1 MNDPETAASILL
13 IDQDRSVFDPLAQTF
28 AKSGVN
34 LCYAASIRRG
44 LKSNGSSTFDVILL
58 RDELNGGLNR
68 EAIAA
73 FLSGAEAPEVI
84 VFTMHGDLEQAKK
97 ALKIGV
103 WEYVIDVSPARALPD
118 VVQRALR
125 YRKNKVVTS
134 ADRQKQVYRRLEQTG
149 IIGRSEVM
157 QKSIDQVIRIAQS
170 EANVLIFGESGTG
183 KELFA
188 SAIHDLSSRSKNG
201 LTIIDCAALAPS
213 LAESIL
219 FGHVKGSFTG
229 ADKAQLGL
237 VAQSDGGTLFLDEIG
252 ELPMSVQKKLL
263 RVIQERTYL
272 PVGSTT
278 ERKSDF
284 RLISATNKD
293 LQSMVAESLFREDL
307 LFRLKT
313 FFLELPPLRARVAD
327 IAELAYF
334 CRNQYCRL
342 HKLQKK
348 KFSPDYLMVL
358 AQYDWPGNVREL
370 FQAVE
375 RSITDALESD
385 TLYPVHLPPGIRI
398 HEARRKLRKRRG
410 LDQETAPDTITNQ
423 GEGWQKRGSTTLE
436 PMDVAP
442 QVPQMT
448 LKEARDAAIAR
459 QEKEYLTKLLSQ
471 TGGDIKTCCSIA
483 GLSRSRLY
491 DLLKKYELLSNKPP
505 RSTSSDTQ

>member
-1 MNDPETAASILL
+1 MNDPEASASVLL
-13 IDQDRSVFDPLAQTF
+13 IDQDRSVFEALSQTF
-28 AKSGVN
+28 AESGVN
-34 LCYAASIRRG
+34 LSYAPSING
-44 LKSNGSSTFDVILL
+44 GVKSNNSHTFDVLLL
-58 RDELNGGLNR
+58 RDELNGGLDQ
-68 EAIAA
+68 ETIAA
-73 FLSGAEAPEVI
+73 FLSGADAPEVI
-84 VFTMHGDLEQAKK
+84 IFTRQGDLEQAEK
-97 ALKIGV
+97 ALRIGV
-103 WEYVIDVSPARALPD
+103 WEYVIDAFPIRVLPD

-134 ADRQKQVYRRLEQTG
+134 ADKQKQIHRRLEQTG

-157 QKSIDQVIRIAQS
+157 QKCIDQVIRIAQS
-170 EANVLIFGESGTG
+170 DANVLIFGESGTG

-188 SAIHDLSSRSKNG
+188 SAVHDLSPRSKKEM
-201 LTIIDCAALAPS
+201 TIIDCAALPPS

-229 ADKAQLGL
+229 ADKAQRGL
-237 VAQSDGGTLFLDEIG
+237 VEQSDGGTLLLDEIG

-278 ERKSDF
+278 ERKSNF

-293 LQSMVAESLFREDL
+293 LQAMADEGLFREDL

-313 FFLELPPLRARVAD
+313 FFLELPPLRTRVAD

-334 CRNQYCRL
+334 CRNQYCRR

-348 KFSPDYLMVL
+348 KFSSDYLML
-358 AQYDWPGNVREL
+358 LTQYNWPGNVREL

-385 TLYPVHLPPGIRI
+385 TLYPVHLPTGIRI
-398 HEARRKLRKRRG
+398 HEARRKLLKRRG
-410 LDQETAPDTITNQ
+410 PDSETTPDKQKIN
-423 GEGWQKRGSTTLE
+423 GEGRPTVQSS
-436 PMDVAP
+436 VAELADAIP
-442 QVPQMT
+442 ETMT
-448 LKEARDAAIAR
+448 LKEARDAAIAS
-459 QEKEYLTKLLSQ
+459 QEKIYLEKLLSQ
-471 TGGDIKTCCSIA
+471 TGGNIKECCSIA

-491 DLLKKYELLSNKPP
+491 DLLKKYELISN
-505 RSTSSDTQ
+505 RSQKSNSSNN